1 MKNSL
6 YLTYIL
12 LISWTACNAPQGSV
26 GTAEARIQV
35 AEGFEV
41 ELVAGSDLV
50 DYPMFATL
58 DEYGRLF
65 VFESI
70 GNVYEETQ
78 EALDDP
84 QFRIKLLVDTDEDG
98 KFDKATIYADQ
109 LSFPQGGVFID
120 GSLYASSAPDLIKF
134 TDTDGDGVADEK
146 EVILSGWILNVNA
159 NSLIGP
165 FEGPDGWLYM
175 TNAIMGFDVETK
187 EGERLKGETAR
198 IWRVRRDGSDLEWI
212 AAGGMNNPVELTFTP
227 AGEVIGTE
235 TFYSYPEAGLRD
247 ALIYWIDGGVYPKP
261 TGSLDRDGLIRTGSL
276 MPAITHYSRLA
287 PSGIWRYQ
295 NDKLGSDYQDNLFT
309 AQFNTHR
316 IVRHKLLRDG
326 AGFTTEDETFLWSD
340 DTDFHPTDVL
350 ESGDGS
356 LLVVETGGWFI
367 KGCPLSQVSKP
378 ELKGAIYRVKRTE
391 AVAVVEDPY
400 GQGIDWDALSASD
413 VVDYLADDR
422 PFVRLLAQHS
432 LESKETGDVITAID
446 QWIDSNPS
454 EKNQLQA
461 IFALYRTGS
470 EEALE
475 KVNAFLSSE
484 RTAVKIAAAHV
495 LGLDGYQ
502 PAMESVATLLKDND
516 LAVRRQ
522 AAVALNR
529 MDATKVADALLNA
542 MQGITDRFADH
553 AIILALINYAPENTL
568 LKALRHNDPQV
579 KRAAVIS
586 LDQKNARGLQARH
599 IIPFLESKSPEVQEA
614 GLFVAAH
621 HPEWATAFNTF
632 IQSKIQNPED
642 HALIENLVVSLS
654 DHERMQSF
662 IANQLATGSV
672 ATQRFVV
679 EVMQKFNSR
688 DFPPAWVEA
697 VRTNLK
703 STTDALVIQ
712 DLIQLLQLRQLP
724 DMQAELQS
732 IADNQSLADNTR
744 LTAITALY
752 NWKPQISEAD
762 FDYIYGLIDSE
773 APVTIKK
780 QAIHALER
788 GRLTEDQLGALA
800 NDYLAKADGYILP
813 QLMPIFRGGKD
824 LKVGEQLTKALSE
837 TPVLA
842 NFSEEEIRST
852 FDSFPPSLQPVV
864 EELIVTLNKSK
875 EERLSRLEE
884 IENALATGDIDRG
897 RAIFFGKATCYTC
910 HKIGQEGGDL
920 GPDLTSIRSDRS
932 IHDIIEAVV
941 YPSVSFVREYETY
954 QIKTNTDTHI
964 GIIREE
970 SPDVI
975 VLGIAPETSIRIAKS
990 EVVEITQTDV
1000 SLMPQGLDR
1009 ILTEQELSDL
1019 MIFLLLQDQQYVRI
1033 KDIL

>member
-1 MKNSL
+1 MKSRLYFIYSL
-6 YLTYIL
+6 I
-12 LISWTACNAPQGSV
+12 ISWSACNAPQGLD

-35 AEGFEV
+35 GDGFEV
-41 ELVAGSDLV
+41 EIAAGSDLV

-58 DEYGRLF
+58 DEFGRLF

-78 EALDDP
+78 EALDNP
-84 QFRIKLLVDTDEDG
+84 QFRIKLLVDTDGDG
-98 KFDKATIYADQ
+98 KFDKATIYADK

-134 TDTDGDGVADEK
+134 TDTDDDGVADEK

-261 TGSLDRDGLIRTGSL
+261 TGSLDRDGLVRTGSL

-316 IVRHKLLRDG
+316 IVRHKLLREG
-326 AGFTTEDETFLWSD
+326 AGFTTEDETFLWSE

-378 ELKGAIYRVKRTE
+378 ELKGAIYRVKPKDAGQE
-391 AVAVVEDPY
+391 VDDPY
-400 GQGIDWDALSASD
+400 GQRIDWDALSASD
-413 VVDYLADDR
+413 ALRFLADDR
-422 PFVRLLAQHS
+422 PFVRLLAHHT
-432 LESKETGDVITAID
+432 LETRASDDVIAAID
-446 QWIDSNPS
+446 QWISSNPT
-454 EKNQLQA
+454 EKNQLES

-470 EEALE
+470 QEALE
-475 KVNAFLSSE
+475 KVKEFLSSE
-484 RTAVKIAAAHV
+484 STNVKIAATHV
-495 LGLDGYQ
+495 LGLDGYK
-502 PAMESVATLLKDND
+502 PAIEAILALLRDDD

-529 MDATKVADALLNA
+529 MGASDMTADLLNA
-542 MQGITDRFADH
+542 MQGVTDRFADH
-553 AIILALINYAPENTL
+553 AIILALINHASESML
-568 LKALRHNDPQV
+568 LEALQHDDNQI
-579 KRAAVIS
+579 KRAALIA
-586 LDQKNARGLQARH
+586 LDQKKARGLQARH
-599 IIPFLESKSPEVQEA
+599 IIPFLESETEQVQEA
-614 GLFVAAH
+614 GLFVATH
-621 HPEWATAFNTF
+621 HPEWATAFTAF
-632 IQSKIQNPED
+632 IQSKIQDPD
-642 HALIENLVVSLS
+642 QHSLIENLVVSLS
-654 DHERMQSF
+654 DHEKMQSF
-662 IANQLATGSV
+662 MANQLTAGSV
-672 ATQRFVV
+672 ATQRFVI
-679 EVMQKFNSR
+679 EVMQKFDAKN
-688 DFPPAWVEA
+688 FPTTWIQA
-697 VRTNLK
+697 VRENLN
-703 STTDALVIQ
+703 STTDALVIE

-724 DMQAELQS
+724 DMQTELQS
-732 IADNQSLADNTR
+732 IADDPSLENKTR

-752 NWKPQISEAD
+752 NWDPQISNAD

-788 GRLTEDQLGALA
+788 GRLTEDQLGTLA

-852 FDSFPPSLQPVV
+852 FDSFPPALQPVV

-884 IENALATGDIDRG
+884 IEKALTTGDIDRG

-910 HKIGQEGGDL
+910 HKIGHEGGDL

-941 YPSVSFVREYETY
+941 YPSVSFVRDYETY
-954 QIKTNTDTHI
+954 QIKTKSDTHI

-975 VLGIAPETSIRIAKS
+975 VLGIAPETSVRIAKS
-990 EVVEITQTDV
+990 DVVEITQTDV